1 MKIAY
6 LIMAHTDAPQ
16 LGRLIKALNVDGTT
30 DFYVHI
36 DSKSDI
42 SPFNEVVSSLKAD
55 VCFTDKRIYTTWGGY
70 SQVLAYQELIR
81 KCVNSKVIYDRVFL
95 LSGLDYPL
103 WPNNRIISYFEQHP
117 EVELIKAINITGRR
131 MAITKCKRYHLL
143 RDSHI
148 SGELRRYLLWGVR
161 NFMRILP
168 FRKNDKIWT
177 NGKFNDIYFG
187 SVWFGLTGRC
197 AEYLHNQL
205 TLNPDWEKYFKTAM
219 CPDELIAATIIFNSP
234 FAKNAIL
241 HTDHTKMGLVNVTHN
256 HYIEYDTHIHI
267 YDENDYDKLIQ
278 SDKMFVR
285 KLTSNKSLQLIAM
298 IDRYRQ

>member
-1 MKIAY
+1 M
-6 LIMAHTDAPQ
+6 
-16 LGRLIKALNVDGTT
+16 
-30 DFYVHI
+30 
-36 DSKSDI
+36 
-42 SPFNEVVSSLKAD
+42 VV
-55 VCFTDKRIYTTWGGY
+55 
-70 SQVLAYQELIR
+70 
-81 KCVNSKVIYDRVFL
+81 
-95 LSGLDYPL
+95 
-103 WPNNRIISYFEQHP
+103 
-117 EVELIKAINITGRR
+117 
-131 MAITKCKRYHLL
+131 TKCKRYHLL

-197 AEYLHNQL
+197 AEYLYNQL

-219 CPDELIAATIIFNSP
+219 CPDELIAATIVFNSP

-241 HTDHTKMGLVNVTHN
+241 HQDYTKMGLVNVTHN
-256 HYIEYDTHIHI
+256 HYIEYDTHIHV
-267 YDENDYDKLIQ
+267 YDENDFDKLIQ